1 MKLEAL
7 EAYKP
12 NLSQP
17 NTDYLIKTYLGEWGS
32 QSTYP
37 KVNYHNAG
45 ELCRA
50 LEVAFSSVR
59 YKKNGEDDCKYIY
72 DFSPRVDAHLNLF
85 VRYMMSR
92 LQGKMQVLDRPE
104 IRSSIAYMYGVLHSR
119 SSGS

>member
-1 MKLEAL
+1 LRAREGKPHKFDPNLFEGLSVIFEAFNADDQSLCADDDEHSTSFLPMKLEAL

-45 ELCRA
+45 ELC
-50 LEVAFSSVR
+50 
-59 YKKNGEDDCKYIY
+59 
-72 DFSPRVDAHLNLF
+72 
-85 VRYMMSR
+85 
-92 LQGKMQVLDRPE
+92 
-104 IRSSIAYMYGVLHSR
+104 
-119 SSGS
+119 